1 MHLVILDG
9 LLVDRAEGAQADM
22 QRNLGNVNAHRTD
35 GVHQLRGEVQTG
47 RGGGGAAQLLG
58 VNGLVLALVLQL
70 FGDVGRQR
78 HLAEL
83 VQLLIQRF
91 GVIGKGNIFVAVWQ
105 SLIHHS
111 RQAAVA
117 ELHLSACLHPLAG
130 AGQALPGV
138 PFHLAQQQ

>member
-1 MHLVILDG
+1 V
-9 LLVDRAEGAQADM
+9 QA
-22 QRNLGNVNAHRTD
+22 
-35 GVHQLRGEVQTG
+35 G

-111 RQAAVA
+111 RQTAVA